1 MLALKD
7 IQVFNQQEALIS
19 PFSATIENGTILA
32 VMGPSGIGKSTL
44 LAYLADS
51 LPAGM
56 NGKGEIW
63 LNDKP
68 LNPLPAEKRQL
79 GLLQQ
84 APLLFPHMS
93 VEENIRFA
101 LPSNS
106 PKHQRRELTMQSLAS
121 VGLSEHANK
130 LPQHLSGGQQARLA
144 LARTLSSQP
153 NALLLDEPFSKL
165 DQSLRTDMRKL
176 VLLAVKEHNIPAI
189 LVTHDPEDATAISH
203 DTCYL
208 SPAP

>member
-1 MLALKD
+1 MLTLKN
-7 IQVFNQQEALIS
+7 IQVFNHQHPLIE
-19 PFSATIENGTILA
+19 PFTATIKSGSIIA
-32 VMGPSGIGKSTL
+32 IMGPSGIGKSTL

-51 LPAGM
+51 LPSPMSGT
-56 NGKGEIW
+56 GEIW
-63 LNDKP
+63 LDNAQLDR
-68 LNPLPAEKRQL
+68 LPAEKRQL

-101 LPSNS
+101 LPSTTS
-106 PKHQRRELTMQSLAS
+106 KSRRLALALEALAS
-121 VGLSEHANK
+121 VGLVDHADK

-144 LARTLSSQP
+144 LARTLCSRP

-165 DQSLRTDMRKL
+165 DHALREEMRKL

-189 LVTHDPEDATAISH
+189 LVTHDPEDATAVSES
-203 DTCYL
+203 TVYL
-208 SPAP
+208 SAPT